1 MRYILV
7 FCLSWA
13 TLQLAAQ
20 KVYTPSIETCG
31 CDFKVDSSFTRNF
44 PEKFRSDL
52 TFTHRVDSS
61 IKMACGYLKVPENRK
76 DKKSRMIRLPFII
89 LKSKQPGRHN
99 DPLLFTSGGPGNS
112 SLGWVN
118 GISKSNIINERDCI
132 AFEQRGTKFAIPYL
146 RDLVL
151 DSVMREAYRRN
162 LPKDSMWMHG
172 VHLYK
177 QRLLHKGIDLKG
189 YNSDE
194 TVADIADLL
203 KVLKIDSINLI
214 GGSYSGGLMMAVAQ
228 KIPGKVRSAI
238 LDSPLPMFSPIDE
251 DEPKH
256 FMEAL
261 HELSNRADK
270 DSADSRYKKLEE
282 QFHRYFLSIHHQ
294 TFTVD
299 YNDTLLKKTIPI
311 QYTKNELLEIIV
323 GAMLDFNQ
331 LKDVPYMI
339 TEMIRGNHR
348 PFIYPKI
355 DRLLTKYPAPDGM
368 RMLVYCADQAAYHDE
383 RIIQQLYLLYPYL
396 EGFRIND
403 VWKKVCDCW
412 DVPPVDP
419 VTKKPFY
426 SPVPV
431 FIGDGIMDPACSPLY
446 MQQLKHYLPNAQT
459 FLFLDRSHGISGK
472 TFAAM
477 AEAFINNPYQQLQ
490 SKDERVIPY

>member
-1 MRYILV
+1 MRYLLLC
-7 FCLSWA
+7 CLSLPV
-13 TLQLAAQ
+13 LQLTAQ
-20 KVYTPSIETCG
+20 KLYPPAIETCG
-31 CDFKVDSSFTRNF
+31 CNFEVDSSFVRNF

-52 TFTHRVDSS
+52 TFSHRVDSS
-61 IKMACGYLKVPENRK
+61 IKMICGYLKVPENRK
-76 DKKSRMIRLPFII
+76 DRRSRMIRLPFII
-89 LKSKQPGRHN
+89 LKSKNPGRHN

-118 GISKSNIINERDCI
+118 GISRSNIINDRDCI

-162 LPKDSMWMHG
+162 LPKDSMWIHG
-172 VHLYK
+172 IKLYK
-177 QRLLHKGIDLKG
+177 QRLLRKGIDLKG

-203 KVLKIDSINLI
+203 KVMKIDSVNLI

-228 KIPGKVRSAI
+228 KIPSKVRSAI

-251 DEPKH
+251 DEPRH

-261 HELSNRADK
+261 HELSERVNK
-270 DSADSRYKKLEE
+270 DSAGERYKNLEQ
-282 QFHRYFLSIHHQ
+282 QFHQYFLSINNK
-294 TFTVD
+294 TFGID
-299 YNDTLLKKTIPI
+299 YQDTLLKKTIPV
-311 QYTKNELLEIIV
+311 QYNKNELLEIIV

-355 DRLLTKYPAPDGM
+355 DRILTKFPSPDGM
-368 RMLVYCADQAAYHDE
+368 RMSVYCADQAAYHDQ
-383 RIIQQLYLLYPYL
+383 RIIQQLYKLYPYL

-403 VWKKVCDCW
+403 VWKEVCDCW
-412 DVPPVDP
+412 DVPPLNAE
-419 VTKKPFY
+419 TKKPFY

-459 FLFLDRSHGISGK
+459 FLFLDRSHGVGGK
-472 TFAAM
+472 TFATLV
-477 AEAFINNPYQQLQ
+477 EAFINNPYQRLESQ
-490 SKDERVIPY
+490 DPRVVAY